1 MSTRLLGRPTGA
13 SPSVSAWHSSFPRA
27 WSPNEARWEPP
38 RGVIPELLLDRTA
51 LRGRQPLA
59 SEFDK
64 TLIARGR
71 ANSMAGRG
79 SLRGGNEAQGAATV
93 SALATVTRT
102 IQPCNA
108 DSSRGRSRLRLIL
121 AHLLLG
127 RPFRLGRRLCR
138 SRRLV
143 LPARG
148 QALFEFAHGL
158 TERA

>member
-1 MSTRLLGRPTGA
+1 MLIRRRGPPLRRGTRSRTRRP
-13 SPSVSAWHSSFPRA
+13 SFAPVCLMPDR
-27 WSPNEARWEPP
+27 EA
-38 RGVIPELLLDRTA
+38 TQ
-51 LRGRQPLA
+51 RGRYRTSPHGVAGGHTLPD
-59 SEFDK
+59 SE
-64 TLIARGR
+64 GR
-71 ANSMAGRG
+71 TPSGRG

-108 DSSRGRSRLRLIL
+108 DSSTGRSRLRLIL

-127 RPFRLGRRLCR
+127 RPFGLGRRLCR